1 MLLLL
6 ALALVLPALL
16 KPPSRAVRTTDS
28 AAQANLSVLRSQLT
42 QLDADLAAGSLNAD
56 QLALAKSEIE
66 RRALEEDSSSASSL
80 TPVPPAQSTRT
91 AWLVGLGIPLLALGL
106 YGFLGNLQALD
117 SANLQAKTEVDPTP
131 EQIEAMVS
139 ALANRLEALP
149 AHQTPD
155 PKAWEMLARA
165 YAAMQ
170 KFPEARKA
178 YSRAVELNPGNAQ
191 MLADYA
197 DVAAMSQGQSM
208 VGEPTELFERALALE
223 PNNLKALA
231 LAGSAAFERKNF
243 AEAAQFWEKASQ
255 LAPPGSDFAKS
266 LISSTEE
273 ARAASASA
281 SGSGSGVGK
290 FAPVAGASARIE
302 GVVSLA
308 LSLKH
313 KVAPEDTVFIFAR
326 AAEGPRMPLA
336 IVRRQASE
344 LPISFTLD
352 DSTAMSNEL
361 KLSKFSRIVVAA
373 RVSRSGNA
381 TPQSGDLVGQTGPVT
396 IGAGP
401 LMITIENVQP

>member
-281 SGSGSGVGK
+281 SGVGK

>member
-273 ARAASASA
+273 ARAAS
-281 SGSGSGVGK
+281 GSGSGVGK